1 MLNEVLDL
9 LNPQPGFTYLDGT
22 LGLGG
27 HSEALLNKTK
37 GQIDLIGI
45 DRDEK
50 TIEITQT
57 KLSSWNGFKAVHG
70 RFSEIPKLVDKNS
83 LSKPLGGVL
92 LDLGISSFQLN
103 SPVYGLSFAEELFD
117 QPLDMRLD
125 KWCKFS
131 AAEILNNWTEKQI
144 ADLFW
149 DYADYKLARKLAK
162 LIVQNR
168 PVNRIGE
175 LVELC
180 NLVLNKTDPRIS
192 FSRTEGQ
199 PHNKFQN
206 KSQNKLSTKL
216 SGQQKSK
223 LNAATLPFMALRM
236 IVNDELGELERGLQ
250 NVIDWLEPDCKI
262 VVISFHSGED
272 RVVKN
277 LFKSA
282 CLKSNDFEILTPKPL
297 IPLEA
302 EIKKNPRSRSAKLRA
317 LLKKIK
323 SNK

>member
-57 KLSSWNGFKAVHG
+57 KLSSWFGFKAVHG

-92 LDLGISSFQLN
+92 LDLGISSLQLN
-103 SPVYGLSFAEELFD
+103 SPVYGLSFAAELFD

-192 FSRTEGQ
+192 FSRTES
-199 PHNKFQN
+199 KL
-206 KSQNKLSTKL
+206 QNKLSMKL
-216 SGQQKSK
+216 IGQQKSK

-282 CLKSNDFEILTPKPL
+282 CLKSNDFEMLTPKPL
-297 IPLEA
+297 IPSEA

-317 LLKKIK
+317 LLKKKK